1 MSPYS
6 YPQLTSFPLTYLCL
20 PSVLAATSVILAY
33 GSLVVINIALLPCG
47 YICRPSLSP
56 FSTQDFFPIHL
67 FHFFYLFFCVR
78 VQCCFT
84 STETVR
90 TVRDGEPRTP
100 TLIFTQL
107 LTVQC
112 CFTSTQTVRTV
123 MDGEPGRPLCIFF
136 WGGGELL
143 SYKPARD
150 TEQMKLRFLSE
161 VFSFSWALSA
171 KPSHG

>member
-47 YICRPSLSP
+47 YICRPSLSA

-67 FHFFYLFFCVR
+67 FHFFVR

-84 STETVR
+84 FTQTVR
-90 TVRDGEPRTP
+90 TAMDGEPRTS

-123 MDGEPGRPLCIFF
+123 RDGKPGRPLCIL
-136 WGGGELL
+136 GGATLL
-143 SYKPARD
+143 QTRPR
-150 TEQMKLRFLSE
+150 
-161 VFSFSWALSA
+161 
-171 KPSHG
+171 H